1 MNEKELLDK
10 TGKCCPQRSGYFLFL
25 TEGRFQDRVT
35 KRDRAQYAA
44 QFSCPREMSMSAS
57 SVLQVPGILADGDI
71 AVQAAAHVRFL
82 VLDVDGV
89 CTDGKLYYSPSGYA
103 VKCFSSLDGIGIKT
117 ALRCGLGVG
126 IITGRSDP
134 AVLARMSQ
142 LGVKDYF
149 PGCESKLVPL
159 EAIRRR
165 YALTFEEMAYLGDDW
180 IDLDPMRTVGMPM
193 AVANAVAQV
202 KKEARY
208 VTAARGGEGAVREAV
223 EFLLAA
229 RMDGTNPADV
239 WTQATGSARL

>member
-1 MNEKELLDK
+1 M
-10 TGKCCPQRSGYFLFL
+10 P
-25 TEGRFQDRVT
+25 
-35 KRDRAQYAA
+35 
-44 QFSCPREMSMSAS
+44 AS
-57 SVLQVPGILADGDI
+57 TTLQIPGALAD
-71 AVQAAAHVRFL
+71 AVVKAAARVRFL

-89 CTDGKLYYSPSGYA
+89 CTDGKLYFSESGHA
-103 VKCFSSLDGIGIKT
+103 MKCFSSLDGLGIKT

-126 IITGRSDP
+126 VITGRNDP

-149 PGCESKLVPL
+149 PGYESKLAPL
-159 EAIRRR
+159 DELRRR
-165 YALTFEEMAYLGDDW
+165 HGLSFEEMAYLGDDW

-223 EFLLAA
+223 EFLLAS
-229 RMDGTNPADV
+229 RGSGMNPADI
-239 WTQATGSARL
+239 WTKATGPARV